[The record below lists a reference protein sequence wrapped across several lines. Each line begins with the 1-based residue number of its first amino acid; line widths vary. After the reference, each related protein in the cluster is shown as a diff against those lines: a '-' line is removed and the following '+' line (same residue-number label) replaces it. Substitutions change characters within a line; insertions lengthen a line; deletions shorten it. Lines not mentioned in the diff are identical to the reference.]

1 MAPYLTS
8 MRISILSRGRVVIPP
23 DFLERDGVRPGEA
36 FDIQRLEQGKYLL
49 QRGPARSNQGVI
61 DWLLGCPEKGYF
73 TAIGSDSTGAGACNL
88 EPFAE

>member
-1 MAPYLTS
+1 MAPYLTN
-8 MRISILSRGRVVIPP
+8 MRISSSSKGRVVIPA
-23 DFLERDGVRPGEA
+23 DFLERDGIRPGDA

-49 QRGPARSNQGVI
+49 QRRPARSNQGVI

-73 TAIGSDSTGAGACNL
+73 TAIDSESTGADARNL